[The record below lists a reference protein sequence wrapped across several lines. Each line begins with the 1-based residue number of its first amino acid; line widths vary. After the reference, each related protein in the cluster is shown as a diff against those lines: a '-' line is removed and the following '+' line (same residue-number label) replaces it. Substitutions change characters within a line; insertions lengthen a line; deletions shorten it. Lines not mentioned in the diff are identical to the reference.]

1 MSEYKYKLPDVGEGV
16 VEAEIVEWHVKE
28 GDRVEEDQHIL
39 DVMTDKATVEIPCA
53 VNGVVKKIVG
63 EPGEVIAVGTEILF
77 IEVDGEVPDEAEDGA
92 VPEAKDA
99 GVAKTSDG
107 KGEGVD
113 AVSSPAGGGLGR
125 EADQGQEA
133 DGGGDPPSQPAP
145 KEQSSAP
152 APSARS
158 ASTSPASG
166 AGKSAAPARSSGER
180 PLASPA
186 VRKRALEAD
195 IDLAAVP
202 GTGPA
207 GRITHED
214 LDDFIAAGGRLVAK
228 AGGSG
233 SGKAPRTGVS
243 EEKVVGLRRKIAENM
258 ALSKRTIPH
267 ITYVDEIDLTA
278 LEDLR
283 AHMNAVRGEDQPK
296 LTIIPFLV
304 LALTKALPDFP
315 QANAHFDTENNLLTQ
330 YEGVHC
336 GIAAATPKGL
346 MVPVIRHA
354 ETLDVWEIAAKVKR
368 LADAARDGKA
378 SREELSGSTITI
390 TSLGA
395 VGGIVTTPV
404 INHPETAIIGVNKLQ
419 TLPRYDAA
427 GRLVPRK
434 IMNLS
439 SSFDHRIVDGYEAA
453 RLVQAMKALLENP
466 ATLFM

>member
-28 GDRVEEDQHIL
+28 GDKVTEDQHIL

-53 VNGVVKKIVG
+53 VNGTVKKLVG
-63 EPGEVIAVGTEILF
+63 EPGDVIAVGTEILF
-77 IEVDGEVPDEAEDGA
+77 IDVDGEVPDDVEESVETETEDTAVAEEPGRD
-92 VPEAKDA
+92 DA
-99 GVAKTSDG
+99 P
-107 KGEGVD
+107 
-113 AVSSPAGGGLGR
+113 VSSPASGEGASEGSGGGGAAA
-125 EADQGQEA
+125 EK
-133 DGGGDPPSQPAP
+133 PSKAAENKPA
-145 KEQSSAP
+145 AP
-152 APSARS
+152 APSPPSGR
-158 ASTSPASG
+158 TSPVNGGGQRA
-166 AGKSAAPARSSGER
+166 SGER

-186 VRKRALEAD
+186 VRKRALESD
-195 IDLAAVP
+195 IELSAVP
-202 GTGPA
+202 GSGPA

-214 LDDFIAAGGRLVAK
+214 LDDFIASGGRLASK
-228 AGGSG
+228 AGARASA
-233 SGKAPRTGVS
+233 GKQARTGVS

-283 AHMNAVRGEDQPK
+283 AHMNATRTDGQAK

-315 QANAHFDTENNLLTQ
+315 QANAHFDTENSVLTQ
-330 YEGVHC
+330 HEGVHC

-354 ETLDVWEIAAKVKR
+354 ESLDIWEIAAEVKR

-395 VGGIVTTPV
+395 IGGIVTTPV
-404 INHPETAIIGVNKLQ
+404 INHPETAIIGVNKMQ

-453 RLVQAMKALLENP
+453 QLIQAMKALLENP

>member
-1 MSEYKYKLPDVGEGV
+1 MSQYKYKLPDVGEGV
-16 VEAEIVEWHVKE
+16 VEAEIVEWHIKE
-28 GDRVEEDQHIL
+28 GDTVSEDQHIL

-53 VNGVVKKIVG
+53 VNGVVRKIVG
-63 EPGEVIAVGTEILF
+63 DPGEVIAVGTEILF
-77 IEVDGEVPDEAEDGA
+77 IDVDGQVPAEAEEDA
-92 VPEAKDA
+92 PEPKADA
-99 GVAKTSDG
+99 SKPVA
-107 KGEGVD
+107 E
-113 AVSSPAGGGLGR
+113 PAP
-125 EADQGQEA
+125 EPVKEEK
-133 DGGGDPPSQPAP
+133 PAP
-145 KEQSSAP
+145 KLAP
-152 APSARS
+152 APAK
-158 ASTSPASG
+158 PV
-166 AGKSAAPARSSGER
+166 SAAPARADGER
-180 PLASPA
+180 ALASPA
-186 VRKRALEAD
+186 VRKRALDAD

-214 LDDFIAAGGRLVAK
+214 LDDFIASGGRLVSK
-228 AGGSG
+228 VGGGSAAG
-233 SGKAPRTGVS
+233 LAPRTGVS

-283 AHMNAVRGEDQPK
+283 AHMNATRSDGQPK

-304 LALTKALPDFP
+304 MALAKALPKFP
-315 QANAHFDTENNLLTQ
+315 QANAHYDTESGILTQ

-346 MVPVIRHA
+346 MVPVIKHA
-354 ETLDVWEIAAKVKR
+354 EALDIWQIASEVKR

-378 SREELSGSTITI
+378 SRDELTGSTITI

-395 VGGIVTTPV
+395 IGGIVTTPV

-419 TLPRYDAA
+419 TLPRYDAE
-427 GRLVPRK
+427 GRVVPRK

-453 RLVQAMKALLENP
+453 QLVQAMKALLENP
-466 ATLFM
+466 ATLFMG

>member
-28 GDRVEEDQHIL
+28 GDTVTEDQHIL

-53 VNGVVKKIVG
+53 VNGTVKKIVG
-63 EPGEVIAVGTEILF
+63 EPGDVIAVGTEILF
-77 IEVDGEVPDEAEDGA
+77 VEVEGSVPDDVEETKEPETEDTAVAEEPA
-92 VPEAKDA
+92 KEEPKAEAKDD
-99 GVAKTSDG
+99 KPEP
-107 KGEGVD
+107 K
-113 AVSSPAGGGLGR
+113 
-125 EADQGQEA
+125 
-133 DGGGDPPSQPAP
+133 PAP
-145 KEQSSAP
+145 TPEKPKAQPP
-152 APSARS
+152 AQAQAAR
-158 ASTSPASG
+158 P
-166 AGKSAAPARSSGER
+166 SGER

-195 IDLAAVP
+195 IELSAVP
-202 GTGPA
+202 GSGPA
-207 GRITHED
+207 GRVTHED
-214 LDDFIAAGGRLVAK
+214 LDDFIASGGRLASKVGGGAA
-228 AGGSG
+228 AGRQ
-233 SGKAPRTGVS
+233 ARTGVH

-283 AHMNAVRGEDQPK
+283 AHMNATRKEGQAK

-304 LALTKALPDFP
+304 MALTKALPDFP
-315 QANAHFDTENNLLTQ
+315 QANAHFDTENSVLTKHD
-330 YEGVHC
+330 GVHC

-354 ETLDVWEIAAKVKR
+354 ESLDVWEIAAEVKR

-395 VGGIVTTPV
+395 IGGIVTTPV
-404 INHPETAIIGVNKLQ
+404 INHPETAIIGVNKMQ
-419 TLPRYDAA
+419 TLPRYDDG

-453 RLVQAMKALLENP
+453 RLIQAMKALLENP

>member
-28 GDRVEEDQHIL
+28 GDTVIEDQHIL

-53 VNGVVKKIVG
+53 VNGKVKKIVG
-63 EPGEVIAVGTEILF
+63 EPGEVIAVGTEILV
-77 IEVDGEVPDEAEDGA
+77 IEVDGTPPTEDEGEAD
-92 VPEAKDA
+92 PEAKA
-99 GVAKTSDG
+99 
-107 KGEGVD
+107 E
-113 AVSSPAGGGLGR
+113 
-125 EADQGQEA
+125 
-133 DGGGDPPSQPAP
+133 QPAP
-145 KEQSSAP
+145 QPEPAAEAKPEPKPEPAPKPAP
-152 APSARS
+152 APAT
-158 ASTSPASG
+158 AST
-166 AGKSAAPARSSGER
+166 PARSDGER

-195 IDLAAVP
+195 IDLASVP

-214 LDDFIAAGGRLVAK
+214 LDDFIAAGGRLASK

-283 AHMNAVRGEDQPK
+283 AHMNATRDEGQPK

-304 LALTKALPDFP
+304 LALTKALPKFP
-315 QANAHFDTENNLLTQ
+315 QANAHFDTENSVLTT
-330 YEGVHC
+330 YDGVHC

-354 ETLDVWEIAAKVKR
+354 ESLDIWEIAAEVKR

-378 SREELSGSTITI
+378 SREELTGSTITI

-395 VGGIVTTPV
+395 IGGIVTTPV

-419 TLPRYDAA
+419 TLPRYDEA
-427 GRLVPRK
+427 GRLAPRK

-453 RLVQAMKALLENP
+453 QLVQAMKALLENP

>member
-16 VEAEIVEWHVKE
+16 VEAEIVEWHIKE
-28 GDRVEEDQHIL
+28 GDTVTEDQHIL

-53 VNGVVKKIVG
+53 VNGVVKKLVG
-63 EPGEVIAVGTEILF
+63 APGDVLAVGTEILF
-77 IEVDGEVPDEAEDGA
+77 IEVDGEIPDDVENSVEPKTDDTAVAEEAKAEKTPKDEPKA
-92 VPEAKDA
+92 EPEAKPQKD
-99 GVAKTSDG
+99 T
-107 KGEGVD
+107 
-113 AVSSPAGGGLGR
+113 P
-125 EADQGQEA
+125 
-133 DGGGDPPSQPAP
+133 
-145 KEQSSAP
+145 AP
-152 APSARS
+152 APEKPKAR
-158 ASTSPASG
+158 PA
-166 AGKSAAPARSSGER
+166 AASAAARPDGER
-180 PLASPA
+180 ALASPA

-195 IDLAAVP
+195 IALSAVP
-202 GTGPA
+202 GSGPA
-207 GRITHED
+207 GRISHED
-214 LDDFIAAGGRLVAK
+214 LDDFIASGGRLVSK
-228 AGGSG
+228 AGGG
-233 SGKAPRTGVS
+233 AGAGRQPRTGVH

-283 AHMNAVRGEDQPK
+283 AHMNATRSDDQPK
-296 LTIIPFLV
+296 LTLIPFLV
-304 LALTKALPDFP
+304 LALTRALPKFP
-315 QANAHFDTENNLLTQ
+315 QANAHFDTEASLLTR
-330 YEGVHC
+330 YDGIHC

-346 MVPVIRHA
+346 MVPVVKHA
-354 ETLDVWEIAAKVKR
+354 ESLDIWEIAAAVKR

-395 VGGIVTTPV
+395 IGGIVTTPV

-419 TLPRYDAA
+419 TLPRYDAE
-427 GRLVPRK
+427 GRIVPRK

-453 RLVQAMKALLENP
+453 RLIQEMKALLENP

>member
-28 GDRVEEDQHIL
+28 GDTVTEDQHIL

-53 VNGVVKKIVG
+53 VNGVVKKLVG
-63 EPGEVIAVGTEILF
+63 EPGDVIAVGTEILF
-77 IEVDGEVPDEAEDGA
+77 IEVEGSVPDDVEDSVETEAEDAA
-92 VPEAKDA
+92 VAEEPAKD
-99 GVAKTSDG
+99 
-107 KGEGVD
+107 E
-113 AVSSPAGGGLGR
+113 
-125 EADQGQEA
+125 
-133 DGGGDPPSQPAP
+133 
-145 KEQSSAP
+145 AP
-152 APSARS
+152 AS
-158 ASTSPASG
+158 SPASG
-166 AGKSAAPARSSGER
+166 GGGSEGSGGGGAASEKPSRPEENKPAAPARSADISPASGGGQRASGER
-180 PLASPA
+180 ALASPA

-195 IDLAAVP
+195 IELSAIP

-214 LDDFIAAGGRLVAK
+214 LDDFIASGGRLVSK
-228 AGGSG
+228 AGGAASSG
-233 SGKAPRTGVS
+233 RQPRTGVS

-283 AHMNAVRGEDQPK
+283 AHMNATRKDGQAK

-315 QANAHFDTENNLLTQ
+315 QANAHFDTENSVLTKHD
-330 YEGVHC
+330 GVHC
-336 GIAAATPKGL
+336 GIAAATPRGL

-354 ETLDVWEIAAKVKR
+354 ESLDIWEIAAEVKR

-395 VGGIVTTPV
+395 IGGIVTTPV
-404 INHPETAIIGVNKLQ
+404 INHPETAIIGVNKMQ
-419 TLPRYDAA
+419 TLPRYDEA

-453 RLVQAMKALLENP
+453 RLIQAMKALLENP

>member
-1 MSEYKYKLPDVGEGV
+1 MSQYKYKLPDVGEGV
-16 VEAEIVEWHVKE
+16 VEAEIVEWHIKE

-53 VNGVVKKIVG
+53 VNGTVKKIVG
-63 EPGEVIAVGTEILF
+63 QPGDVIPVGTEILIID
-77 IEVDGEVPDEAEDGA
+77 IEGSVPDDVEEQAE
-92 VPEAKDA
+92 PEAKDA
-99 GVAKTSDG
+99 EVEDT
-107 KGEGVD
+107 D
-113 AVSSPAGGGLGR
+113 AVEAKEEKPAAAKQAPEPR
-125 EADQGQEA
+125 EEK
-133 DGGGDPPSQPAP
+133 P
-145 KEQSSAP
+145 AP
-152 APSARS
+152 APA
-158 ASTSPASG
+158 
-166 AGKSAAPARSSGER
+166 KSAAPATRSSGEK

-195 IDLAAVP
+195 LDLAAIP

-214 LDDFIAAGGRLVAK
+214 LDDFIAAGGRLISK
-228 AGGSG
+228 TGGG
-233 SGKAPRTGVS
+233 GGTGRQPRTGV
-243 EEKVVGLRRKIAENM
+243 EETKIIGLRRKIAENM
-258 ALSKRTIPH
+258 AKSKRTIPH
-267 ITYVDEIDLTA
+267 ITYVEEIDLTA

-283 AHMNAVRGEDQPK
+283 AHLNATKADDRPK

-304 LALTKALPDFP
+304 AALAKALPEFP
-315 QANAHFDTENNLLTQ
+315 QANAHFDTDESVLTQ

-336 GIAAATPKGL
+336 GIATATPNGL

-354 ETLDVWEIAAKVKR
+354 EALDLWQIADELRR
-368 LADAARDGKA
+368 LAEAARTGKA
-378 SREELSGSTITI
+378 KKEELSGSTITI

-395 VGGIVTTPV
+395 IGGIVTTPV
-404 INHPETAIIGVNKLQ
+404 INHPETSIIGVNKMM
-419 TLPRYDAA
+419 TLPRYDEA